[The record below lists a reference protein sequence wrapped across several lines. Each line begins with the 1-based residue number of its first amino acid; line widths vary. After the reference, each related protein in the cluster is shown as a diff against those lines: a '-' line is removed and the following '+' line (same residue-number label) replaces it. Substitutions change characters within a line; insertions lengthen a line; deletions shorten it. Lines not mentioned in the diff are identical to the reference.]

1 MTEQEYNFNL
11 VARTDGMVTKRAEK
25 QVNTID
31 CEFIKNRQKLLFG
44 KISRKY

>member
-1 MTEQEYNFNL
+1 MLFITEQEYNFNL

-31 CEFIKNRQKLLFG
+31 CEFIHIIMFLSNL
-44 KISRKY
+44 SA